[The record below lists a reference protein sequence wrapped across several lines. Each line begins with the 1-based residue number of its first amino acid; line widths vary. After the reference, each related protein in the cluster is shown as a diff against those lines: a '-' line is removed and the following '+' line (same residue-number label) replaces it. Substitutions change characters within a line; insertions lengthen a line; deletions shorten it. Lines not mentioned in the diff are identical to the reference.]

1 MPNSSYTDDNIRT
14 LEGVEHVRLRP
25 GMYIGRLGNGN
36 NPGDGIY
43 VLLKE
48 IIDNSVDEF
57 AAGYGK
63 QIQITIENNTVSVRD
78 FGRGIPLGSVVN
90 AVSKL
95 NTGAKFD
102 DKVFKKSVGL
112 NGVGTKAVN
121 ALSEVFFISSFRDGE
136 RSWARFE
143 RGVLKDSGKDATTEK
158 NGTLVNFTPDSL
170 MFGEY
175 AYNFDYV
182 ETMVKN
188 YSYLKKGLTLVF
200 NGTPYKS
207 ENGLLDLVNENL
219 SDEPLYPPIHLEGE
233 DIEIVLSHCNA
244 YGENISSFV
253 NGQNTRDGGTHL
265 AAYREA
271 IAKTLKEFFKKNYD
285 PADCRQGVVGAI
297 SIQIQEPDFEAQTKV
312 KLSSTYTWKKQVK
325 GELEHGPT
333 IRAFIN
339 DFVSKNLDNYLRMHA
354 EIVPVIEGKIK
365 DSQKEREEIS
375 GIQKKTREKSKK
387 ASVYNRKLRD
397 CRYHLC
403 DKVAKDKE
411 ELKEQSSI
419 FITEGDSASGTIT
432 KVRNANTQA
441 VFSLRGKPI
450 NCYKESRRKVAE
462 NEELNL
468 LVSALGVENDL
479 DDLRYNNIIVAT
491 DADDDGMHIRMLVL
505 TFFMKYYPDLIR
517 RGHVHILQTPLF
529 RVRNKKE
536 TRYCYSVEEKEA
548 AIAALKTGVE
558 ITRFKGLGEISSG
571 EFVDFIGEGMRL
583 DPVKLSEEESISQI
597 LEFYMGDNT
606 QDRHHPVCAPYVHL
620 GFCDLLSLL
629 PSVRDDQGPLY
640 GQEGDV
646 LLARRT
652 APAGPG
658 CHSDRP
664 YQRHVA
670 GPQRHRRDGKERTVR
685 AGHRPGRDAQ
695 AGPQVEDRLPPDCQ
709 GGRLPGLSGLFRLGD
724 QAHRLWREI

>member
-14 LEGVEHVRLRP
+14 LEGVQHVRMRP

-48 IIDNSVDEF
+48 IVDNSIDEF
-57 AAGYGK
+57 AMGFGK
-63 QIQITIENNTVSVRD
+63 EIRINIQMNDVSVRD
-78 FGRGIPLGSVVN
+78 FGRGIPLDSVIK
-90 AVSKL
+90 AVSIL
-95 NTGAKFD
+95 NTGGKFD

-121 ALSEVFFISSFRDGE
+121 ALSEQFYVCSYRDGE
-136 RSWARFE
+136 CSWARFE
-143 RGVLKDSGKDATTEK
+143 RGELKDSGKGETREK
-158 NGTLVNFTPDSL
+158 NGTLVTFTPDS
-170 MFGEY
+170 MKFVEY
-175 AYNFDYV
+175 AYNMDYV

-188 YSYLKKGLTLVF
+188 YSYIKKGLTLNL

-219 SDEPLYPPIHLEGE
+219 SEAPLYPPIHLEGE
-233 DIEIVLSHCNA
+233 DIEIVLSHGNA

-297 SIQIQEPDFEAQTKV
+297 SIQIQEPNFEGQTKT
-312 KLSSTYTWKKQVK
+312 KLGSNYMWEKQIHDETGALK
-325 GELEHGPT
+325 TDIGPT
-333 IRAFIN
+333 IRSYVN
-339 DFVSKNLDNYLRMHA
+339 DFVAKNLDNYLRIHK
-354 EIVPVIEGKIK
+354 EIVPVIEDKIK
-365 DSQKEREEIS
+365 SSQQEREEIS
-375 GIQKKTREKSKK
+375 GIQKKTRERNKRTN
-387 ASVYNRKLRD
+387 VYNRKLRD
-397 CRYHLC
+397 CRFHYN
-403 DKVAKDKE
+403 DKVTEKTQE
-411 ELKEQSSI
+411 NIENSSI

-432 KVRNANTQA
+432 KARNANFQA

-450 NCYKESRRKVAE
+450 NCYKESRKKVAE

-468 LVSALGVENDL
+468 LVSALGVEDDL
-479 DDLRYNNIIVAT
+479 ENLRYNNIIVAT

-536 TRYCYSVEEKEA
+536 NRYCYTPDEKEK

-558 ITRFKGLGEISSG
+558 ITRFKGLGEISSD
-571 EFVDFIGEGMRL
+571 EFVHFIGPEMRL
-583 DPVKLSEEESISQI
+583 DLVNLAEEESIADIMS
-597 LEFYMGDNT
+597 FYMGDNT
-606 QDRHHPVCAPYVHL
+606 LERQNFIRANL
-620 GFCDLLSLL
+620 RSEEEL
-629 PSVRDDQGPLY
+629 
-640 GQEGDV
+640 EDV
-646 LLARRT
+646 N
-652 APAGPG
+652 
-658 CHSDRP
+658 
-664 YQRHVA
+664 
-670 GPQRHRRDGKERTVR
+670 
-685 AGHRPGRDAQ
+685 
-695 AGPQVEDRLPPDCQ
+695 
-709 GGRLPGLSGLFRLGD
+709 
-724 QAHRLWREI
+724 I

>member
-14 LEGVEHVRLRP
+14 LEGVQHVRMRP

-48 IIDNSVDEF
+48 IVDNSIDEF
-57 AAGYGK
+57 AMGFGK
-63 QIQITIENNTVSVRD
+63 EIRINIQMNDVSVRD
-78 FGRGIPLGSVVN
+78 FGRGIPLDSVIK
-90 AVSKL
+90 AVSIL
-95 NTGAKFD
+95 NTGGKFD

-121 ALSEVFFISSFRDGE
+121 ALSEQFYVCSYRDGE
-136 RSWARFE
+136 CSWARFE
-143 RGVLKDSGKDATTEK
+143 RGELKDSGKGETREK
-158 NGTLVNFTPDSL
+158 NGTLVTFTPDSM

-175 AYNFDYV
+175 AYNMDYV

-188 YSYLKKGLTLVF
+188 YSYLKKGLTLNL

-219 SDEPLYPPIHLEGE
+219 SEAPLYPPIHLEGE
-233 DIEIVLSHCNA
+233 DIEIVLSHGNA

-297 SIQIQEPDFEAQTKV
+297 SIQIQEPNFEGQTKT
-312 KLSSTYTWKKQVK
+312 KLGSNYMWEKQIHDETGALK
-325 GELEHGPT
+325 TDIGPT
-333 IRAFIN
+333 IRSYVN
-339 DFVSKNLDNYLRMHA
+339 DFVAKNLDNYLRIHK
-354 EIVPVIEGKIK
+354 EIVPVIEDKIK
-365 DSQKEREEIS
+365 SSQQEREEIS
-375 GIQKKTREKSKK
+375 GIQKKTRERNKRTN
-387 ASVYNRKLRD
+387 VYNRKLRD
-397 CRYHLC
+397 CRFHYN
-403 DKVAKDKE
+403 DKVTEKTQE
-411 ELKEQSSI
+411 NIENSSI

-432 KVRNANTQA
+432 KARNANFQA

-450 NCYKESRRKVAE
+450 NCYKESRKKVAE

-468 LVSALGVENDL
+468 LVSALGVEDDL
-479 DDLRYNNIIVAT
+479 ENLRYNNIIVAT

-536 TRYCYSVEEKEA
+536 NRYCYTPDEKEK

-558 ITRFKGLGEISSG
+558 ITRFKGLGEISSD
-571 EFVDFIGEGMRL
+571 EFVHFIGPEMRL
-583 DPVKLSEEESISQI
+583 DLVNLAEEESIADIMS
-597 LEFYMGDNT
+597 FYMGDNT
-606 QDRHHPVCAPYVHL
+606 LERQNFIRANL
-620 GFCDLLSLL
+620 RSEEEL
-629 PSVRDDQGPLY
+629 
-640 GQEGDV
+640 EDV
-646 LLARRT
+646 N
-652 APAGPG
+652 
-658 CHSDRP
+658 
-664 YQRHVA
+664 
-670 GPQRHRRDGKERTVR
+670 
-685 AGHRPGRDAQ
+685 
-695 AGPQVEDRLPPDCQ
+695 
-709 GGRLPGLSGLFRLGD
+709 
-724 QAHRLWREI
+724 I